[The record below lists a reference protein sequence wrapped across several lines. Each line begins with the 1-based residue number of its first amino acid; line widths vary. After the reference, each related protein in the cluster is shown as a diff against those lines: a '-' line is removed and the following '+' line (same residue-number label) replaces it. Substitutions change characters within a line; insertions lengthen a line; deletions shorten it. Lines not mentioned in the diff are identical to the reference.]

1 MVLCVVSHD
10 QCPLGTRAC
19 LTTVNQKDGE
29 SDRVVSVIPLSTSE
43 SVVEYSSLS
52 CRRCTFSRCGARLLM
67 AVLY

>member
-29 SDRVVSVIPLSTSE
+29 ADRIVAVVPLAKSDSE
-43 SVVEYSSLS
+43 VQYSSLS
-52 CRRCTFSRCGARLLM
+52 CRQCTSSRRSVQLLM
-67 AVLY
+67 AVL

>member
-1 MVLCVVSHD
+1 MLCVVSHD

-29 SDRVVSVIPLSTSE
+29 SDRVVSVIPLATSD

-52 CRRCTFSRCGARLLM
+52 CRRCPLSRADARLLM
-67 AVLY
+67 AGLC